1 MIFRRIKAHVEKENW
16 FAVAAS
22 VLDHKTRQRSEL
34 VRKFTLKLSVLKS
47 PHLRHCLRSAMRISL
62 ILRERTQLTLH
73 PSVSPA

>member
-34 VRKFTLKLSVLKS
+34 VRKFTLKLSGLKS
-47 PHLRHCLRSAMRISL
+47 PHQGLS
-62 ILRERTQLTLH
+62 REAVVAQRRTLVMLM
-73 PSVSPA
+73 